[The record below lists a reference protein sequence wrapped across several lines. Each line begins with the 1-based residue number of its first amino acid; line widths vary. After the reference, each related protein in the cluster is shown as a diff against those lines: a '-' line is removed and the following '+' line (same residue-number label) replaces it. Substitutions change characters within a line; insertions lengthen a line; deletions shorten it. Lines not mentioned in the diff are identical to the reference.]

1 MSIVNVSTLLFDFAL
16 ALCLSMNSC
25 FGSDGAIIPVIA
37 SESNDYGAYNLFEL
51 YLGKKTRE
59 GHLISFSVTWKNGF
73 EARFEGSQ
81 LK

>member
-1 MSIVNVSTLLFDFAL
+1 
-16 ALCLSMNSC
+16 MNSC
-25 FGSDGAIIPVIA
+25 FGSNGAIIPVIA